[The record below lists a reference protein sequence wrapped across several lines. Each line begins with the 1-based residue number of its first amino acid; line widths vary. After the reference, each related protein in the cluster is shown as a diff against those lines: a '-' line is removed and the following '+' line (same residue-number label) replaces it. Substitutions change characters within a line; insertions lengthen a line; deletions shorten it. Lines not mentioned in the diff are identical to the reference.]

1 MEYRKTAK
9 DFAKFLLGGA
19 VWTALSVFLAW
30 LLIDYIGLY
39 ASISSV
45 IIVIIGVVSRFYFY
59 AWIGLIKRQ
68 FLKFVSANVLFSVL
82 MVVFMTLFIDIMKI
96 PTLIATPVIIIGMFL
111 FKFLYFIKVKL
122 IS

>member
-1 MEYRKTAK
+1 MKIRKTAK
-9 DFAKFLLGGA
+9 DFAKFIIGGA

-30 LLIDYIGLY
+30 LLIDYIGMY

-45 IIVIIGVVSRFYFY
+45 IIAAAGIVLRFYFY
-59 AWIGLIKRQ
+59 VWISLIKRQ
-68 FLKFVSANVLFSVL
+68 FLKFVSANILFSVL

-96 PTLIATPVIIIGMFL
+96 PTLIATPIIILGLFL